1 MTAAGSGPPP
11 LRRRCALYV
20 RARRADAAT
29 ICQHVNGLLAHLA
42 LVGESQI
49 VAVYVDEGSSVD
61 ERPSLAQ
68 LLASVRRLELDLVAV
83 TEISRLARDRGTL
96 AHIVAA
102 FSAAGVELVVSGG
115 MTEGPW

>member
-1 MTAAGSGPPP
+1 MTAAGSGPSS
-11 LRRRCALYV
+11 LGRRCAIYV
-20 RARRADAAT
+20 WTRRADASW
-29 ICQHVNGLLAHLA
+29 ILQQVNGLLAHLA
-42 LVGESQI
+42 RVREGQV

-61 ERPSLAQ
+61 ERPSLAL
-68 LLASVRRLELDLVAV
+68 LLASVRRNELDLVAV

-115 MTEGPW
+115 MTAGPW